1 MAQSTVLNEFF
12 NVISFKTDQASL
24 NQAQNAIRGFK
35 QFATKTLGAL
45 GIGLSL
51 SWLRGITEE
60 FSGINDQ
67 IRGTT
72 EGLGEQAEIQKK
84 ILSSAQECRESY
96 GKMAGYVG
104 ELVQKAPDLF
114 PVDDAVKFTSLVEKL
129 EKGSGKSGNISNTMT
144 LLTKSLSSGKV
155 DKSVFSQLEE
165 KAPEVIKIIQD
176 ATGKSKTQL
185 EAMAKAGTLSANTIK
200 KAILSA
206 EDDIQ
211 KKFDNVDL
219 SITDAIT
226 HIRNSWGYWLEDI
239 DSTHKLTDKI
249 SRAIITLSDKALGFA
264 QKLKRGLDDI
274 ADKLGGYEKVLKFI
288 AMAVAAVYIA
298 THSES
303 ITKFLSGALSLLTKI
318 NVQTILAA
326 AKWLALFLIIEDIWT
341 FFKGGDSVIGRLLED
356 AGVDVDYLRETIL
369 SFFKNIKEFGGQTIS
384 KITEFW
390 NEHKEQVKAVFDWI
404 WSTVSA
410 VLHLFFS
417 LVVQISNLISA
428 ILTGDS
434 TKIIESLK
442 ALWSEFL
449 NSLDLLGRAVFGEV
463 WDPMKES
470 AQALWDWLTGFFDWI
485 GEKISNLRKGW
496 NNFKSAL
503 GFGGSSTDSGGF
515 GGSSGKSISTGNKEK
530 TGGSSGGTFGTSISP
545 AWKSGT
551 GVSPKTVASSQTSS
565 TKNITVKQENNQ
577 QYTFKV
583 DSTNAAEKLRNEANK
598 QENSS
603 AADLAKVINFGR

>member
-45 GIGLSL
+45 GIGLTL

-104 ELVQKAPDLF
+104 ELVQKTPDLF

-288 AMAVAAVYIA
+288 AMSVAAVYIA

-303 ITKFLSGALSLLTKI
+303 ITKFLSGAFSLLTKI
-318 NVQTILAA
+318 NVQTVLAA

-341 FFKGGDSVIGRLLED
+341 FLKGGDSVIGRLLKD

-390 NEHKEQVKAVFDWI
+390 NEHKEQVKGVFDWI
-404 WSTVSA
+404 WGVVSA

-417 LVVQISNLISA
+417 LVVQISDLISA

-434 TKIIESLK
+434 TKIIESLE

-485 GEKISNLRKGW
+485 GGKISNLREGW
-496 NNFKSAL
+496 NKFKSAL
-503 GFGGSSTDSGGF
+503 GFGGSTTDSDGF
-515 GGSSGKSISTGNKEK
+515 GGSSGKSTSTGNKEK

-551 GVSPKTVASSQTSS
+551 GVSPKTVAASQTSS

>member
-104 ELVQKAPDLF
+104 ELVQKTPDLF

-288 AMAVAAVYIA
+288 AMSVAAVYIA

-303 ITKFLSGALSLLTKI
+303 ITKFLSGAFSLLTKI
-318 NVQTILAA
+318 NVQTVLAA

-341 FFKGGDSVIGRLLED
+341 FLKGGDSVIGRLLKD

-390 NEHKEQVKAVFDWI
+390 NEHKEQVKGVFDWI
-404 WSTVSA
+404 WGVVSA

-417 LVVQISNLISA
+417 LVVQISDLISA

-485 GEKISNLRKGW
+485 GGKISNLREGW
-496 NNFKSAL
+496 NKFKSAL
-503 GFGGSSTDSGGF
+503 GFGGSTTDSDGF
-515 GGSSGKSISTGNKEK
+515 GGSSGKSTSTGNKEK

-551 GVSPKTVASSQTSS
+551 GVSPKTVAASQTSS